1 MSVNYK
7 IRKEI
12 TMKTAAKVFI
22 IISMIVGA
30 LYIYPLVLGFI
41 VLKKLNNGTM
51 TTAWKIVTLLL
62 VNTIAGILL
71 LCMPAEEA
79 APVVEA
85 TAEEVP
91 AVEENT
97 EA

>member
-1 MSVNYK
+1 MN
-7 IRKEI
+7 
-12 TMKTAAKVFI
+12 TAAKVLI

-41 VLKKLNNGTM
+41 VLKKMKNNTM

-71 LCMPAEEA
+71 LCMPAEA